1 MDRDYSVDTGCLS
14 REMNMFETRCR
25 WWLNNIVNVLAPR
38 IVPFKIVNF
47 FSYDFLKYSFYLYL
61 AVLSLCCGITES
73 LVVACEL
80 SVVSSGILV
89 PWPEVEPWSPALG
102 ARSLGHWTT
111 MEALIAH
118 FLLWRSSHIGRSI
131 TSSLWDFP
139 GGPGVGS
146 LPANVGDTGSVPG
159 PVKFHVPQNN

>member
-1 MDRDYSVDTGCLS
+1 MDRDCSVDTGCLS

-25 WWLNNIVNVLAPR
+25 WWLDNIVNVLAPQ

-73 LVVACEL
+73 LVVACEP

-111 MEALIAH
+111 MEVLIAH
-118 FLLWRSSHIGRSI
+118 FLLCRSSHIGRSI
-131 TSSLWDFP
+131 RSSLWDFP
-139 GGPGVGS
+139 GGPVIGS
-146 LPANVGDTGSVPG
+146 LPANVGDTGSIPG
-159 PVKFHVPQNN
+159 PVKFHMPQNN